1 MSYHVMKRF
10 LDFTFSILLIFL
22 LFPLF
27 VATTLSIFLLNGRP
41 IFFVQVRPGFQ
52 GQPFK
57 IYKFRTMSNRVDQH
71 ESPGSLR
78 RVTPLGRY
86 LRLTSI
92 DEIPQLWNI
101 LRGDMSFVGPRPLLF
116 DYLDVYTTEEKE
128 RHAVRPGLTGLAQI
142 GGRKEVLWEEKIAL
156 DLTYVRS
163 TSFLTDLKIVLRS
176 FIIVWSKFDSVETR
190 SKSRP

>member
-1 MSYHVMKRF
+1 M
-10 LDFTFSILLIFL
+10 
-22 LFPLF
+22 
-27 VATTLSIFLLNGRP
+27 
-41 IFFVQVRPGFQ
+41 
-52 GQPFK
+52 
-57 IYKFRTMSNRVDQH
+57 
-71 ESPGSLR
+71 
-78 RVTPLGRY
+78 TPLGRY
-86 LRLTSI
+86 LRLTSV